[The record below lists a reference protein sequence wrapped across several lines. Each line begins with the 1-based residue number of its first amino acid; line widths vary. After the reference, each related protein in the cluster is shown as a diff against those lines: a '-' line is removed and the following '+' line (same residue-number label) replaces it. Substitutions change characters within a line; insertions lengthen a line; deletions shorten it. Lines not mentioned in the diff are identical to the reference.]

1 MFDRERESVCV
12 CVCVCEGYIYI
23 YIYIYIYRVDRIL
36 YVYSL
41 LTRTTCSLRLF
52 VVVSTINIYITH
64 FTSRKKEKETSFA

>member
-12 CVCVCEGYIYI
+12 CVCVCEGYI

-41 LTRTTCSLRLF
+41 LTRTTCSLKLF

>member
-12 CVCVCEGYIYI
+12 CVCVCVKD
-23 YIYIYIYRVDRIL
+23 IYIYIYRVDRIL

-41 LTRTTCSLRLF
+41 LTRTTCSLKLF

>member
-1 MFDRERESVCV
+1 MCV
-12 CVCVCEGYIYI
+12 CVCVYVKDIYI

-41 LTRTTCSLRLF
+41 LTRTTCSLKLF

>member
-1 MFDRERESVCV
+1 MFDREREKVCV
-12 CVCVCEGYIYI
+12 CVCVCVCVKD
-23 YIYIYIYRVDRIL
+23 IYIYRVDRIL

-41 LTRTTCSLRLF
+41 LTRTTCSLKLF

>member
-12 CVCVCEGYIYI
+12 CVCVCEG
-23 YIYIYIYRVDRIL
+23 YIYIYRVDRIL

-41 LTRTTCSLRLF
+41 LTRTTCSLKLF

>member
-1 MFDRERESVCV
+1 MCV
-12 CVCVCEGYIYI
+12 YVCVCEGYIYI

>member
-12 CVCVCEGYIYI
+12 CVCVCVKD
-23 YIYIYIYRVDRIL
+23 IYIYIYRVDRIL

>member
-1 MFDRERESVCV
+1 MCVCV
-12 CVCVCEGYIYI
+12 CVCVKDIYI

-41 LTRTTCSLRLF
+41 LTRTTCSLKLF

>member
-1 MFDRERESVCV
+1 MFDRERERKCV

-23 YIYIYIYRVDRIL
+23 YNIYIYRVDRIL

-41 LTRTTCSLRLF
+41 LTHHVFIKTVCRSKHNKYLL
-52 VVVSTINIYITH
+52 TH

>member
-1 MFDRERESVCV
+1 MCV
-12 CVCVCEGYIYI
+12 CVCVFDL

-41 LTRTTCSLRLF
+41 LTRTTCSLKLF

>member
-12 CVCVCEGYIYI
+12 CVCVCEG

-41 LTRTTCSLRLF
+41 LTRTTCSLKLF

>member
-1 MFDRERESVCV
+1 MCVCV
-12 CVCVCEGYIYI
+12 CVCVKD
-23 YIYIYIYRVDRIL
+23 IYIYIYRVDRIL

-41 LTRTTCSLRLF
+41 LTRTTCSLKLF

>member
-12 CVCVCEGYIYI
+12 CVCVCVKDI

-41 LTRTTCSLRLF
+41 LTRTTCSLKLF

>member
-12 CVCVCEGYIYI
+12 CVCVCEG
-23 YIYIYIYRVDRIL
+23 YIYIYRVDRIL

-41 LTRTTCSLRLF
+41 LTRTTCSLKLF

-64 FTSRKKEKETSFA
+64 FTSRKKEKATSFA

>member
-1 MFDRERESVCV
+1 MCVCV
-12 CVCVCEGYIYI
+12 CVCVCVKD
-23 YIYIYIYRVDRIL
+23 IYIYIYRVDRIL

-41 LTRTTCSLRLF
+41 LTRTTCSLKLF